1 MSIDKI
7 HKTFVSGW
15 GIFIACVLVFLAFR
29 LQGDWSNINLWTSL
43 LIQIGIALFLLQLN
57 NIFTIICRRTLLP
70 ALFYLVLVGCNPIF
84 NLDWK
89 GSLIALLTMVN
100 YLFLFHA
107 YQKPDSQLNA
117 LNISLLLVLGSL
129 LWPQFLLFFPVFW
142 LGFYWFR
149 SFNLR
154 VFLASLVGVIVVYLI
169 IFAWSIYRDDWRI
182 FLDYLPKP
190 EKIFPVREPDFS
202 NYEWISLGI
211 ILFVFI
217 FAGFNLFV
225 SRISE
230 KVRTISFLKYL
241 YITSFL
247 IFFMAFVQS
256 EYRSIWELVGYVSVA
271 LILAHYFTLTNK
283 LYIKVLML
291 VFIIALLFFG
301 FLQHFPA

>member
-7 HKTFVSGW
+7 HKFFVSNW
-15 GIFIACVLVFLAFR
+15 GVFIACVLVFLAFR
-29 LQGDWSNINLWTSL
+29 LQGDWDNINLWVSTLLQIILALSL
-43 LIQIGIALFLLQLN
+43 LNLN
-57 NIFTIICRRTLLP
+57 NIFTIIRRRTLLP
-70 ALFYLVLVGCNPIF
+70 ALFYLILVGCNPVF
-84 NLDWK
+84 DLDWK
-89 GSLIALLTMVN
+89 GALVALLMMIN
-100 YLFLFHA
+100 YLFLFHT

-154 VFLASLVGVIVVYLI
+154 VFLASLVGIIVVYLI
-169 IFAWSIYRDDWRI
+169 IYAWSVYRDDWWM

-190 EKIFPVREPDFS
+190 EEIFAIHEPNLS

-211 ILFVFI
+211 IFLASI

-225 SRISE
+225 SNISE
-230 KVRTISFLKYL
+230 KVRTVSILKYM

-256 EYRSIWELVGYVSVA
+256 EYRSIWESVGYISIA
-271 LILAHYFTLTNK
+271 LILAHYFTLTNR
-283 LYIKVLML
+283 LYIKILML
-291 VFIIALLFFG
+291 VFILAMLVLG
-301 FLQHFPA
+301 GLQHFSA